1 MVPVYST
8 MKTKIQRCSKD
19 SELDCSLNRVGKI
32 MIKKNKIRFFFASFD
47 FLKICL

>member
-32 MIKKNKIRFFFASFD
+32 MIKKNKIRFFYLNQIFFCQ
-47 FLKICL
+47 F